1 MTTAERTMND
11 GFEAP
16 RASVAVRRRPR
27 RAGARW
33 ALAREIVREAF
44 YGIARNRMRAGLSM
58 LGISWG
64 IVSVVTLMAYGNGFQ
79 GAIMSGFRGAFSNGV
94 VVIWPGQTSM
104 QAGGERSGRR
114 IPLELPDVETIRQ
127 LPTVAFASPEY
138 VYRTSITFGDRVV
151 QQPVRGVNVEYGR
164 MRNER
169 PAQDMGRW
177 LNGEDLV
184 QRRRVAFI
192 GAEIHRKLFDGRN
205 PVGQTIRIGGLPF
218 EVIGVLAEKVQM
230 SAYFA
235 PDRYCVFIP
244 YTVMNQLR
252 DGRYLSV
259 LVFQTRDPMQQ
270 DKALA
275 QVRETMGRIKGFN
288 PADERALNLMDSV
301 EFTNSIGGITNG
313 LKFILTLI
321 GVLTLAIGGVGIM
334 NIMFVSVTERTRE
347 IGIRKALGARR
358 KAILFQFLLEGLVVT
373 FCGGVVGVVAS
384 AGLVWAISPRP
395 FLAELLDDV
404 TRQSD
409 IHLMLSVELLATCT
423 LILMLVG
430 IVAGFLPALRASR
443 LDPIESLRYE

>member
-11 GFEAP
+11 GFDAP
-16 RASVAVRRRPR
+16 RASASVRRRSR
-27 RAGARW
+27 RAAARW
-33 ALAREIVREAF
+33 SLAREIVREAF

-94 VVIWPGQTSM
+94 VVTWPGQTSM

-127 LPTVAFASPEY
+127 LPTIAFASPEY
-138 VYRTSITFGDRVV
+138 VHRTAVTFGDRVV

-169 PAQDMGRW
+169 AAEGMGRW
-177 LNGEDLV
+177 LNDEDIV

-192 GAEIHRKLFDGRN
+192 GGEIHRKLFDGRN

-218 EVIGVLAEKVQM
+218 EVVGVLAEKVQM

-275 QVRETMGRIKGFN
+275 QVRETLGRIKGFN

-301 EFTNSIGGITNG
+301 EATQSIGGITSG

-358 KAILFQFLLEGLVVT
+358 KAILFQFLLEGLVIT
-373 FCGGVVGVVAS
+373 FCGGLVGVVAS

-423 LILMLVG
+423 LILMFVG

>member
-1 MTTAERTMND
+1 MND
-11 GFEAP
+11 GFDAP
-16 RASVAVRRRPR
+16 RASVTVRRRER
-27 RAGARW
+27 RHSARW

-94 VVIWPGQTSM
+94 VVIWPGQTSL

-114 IPLELPDVETIRQ
+114 IPLELPDVDTIRQ

-138 VYRTSITFGDRVV
+138 VHRTSITFGDRVV

-177 LNGEDLV
+177 LNDEDLV

-230 SAYFA
+230 SSYFA

-275 QVRETMGRIKGFN
+275 QVRETMGRVKGFN

-358 KAILFQFLLEGLVVT
+358 KAILFQFLLEGLVIT
-373 FCGGVVGVVAS
+373 FCGGLVGVVAS

-423 LILMLVG
+423 LILMMVG